1 MNYFC
6 EYIKAIQLSNYSFTE
21 ENYLKTIYS
30 LLQAGNEWVSTNALA
45 ESTSTRAASVTD
57 MLKRLSE
64 KQLIHYQKYR
74 GVTLTQQG
82 ELEALRII
90 RKHRLW
96 EVFLVEKLKFGW
108 EEVHVIAEELEHVRS
123 ERLVEKLNDFLNN
136 PRFDPHGDPIPDA
149 AGKMPTTAYQKLS
162 DKVNGQTAIMTG
174 VSEYSTAFLQHLQ
187 KIGLSLGCQIEVKEI
202 NEYDKSMLLLL
213 NSTNETFLS
222 NEVARCILVK

>member
-1 MNYFC
+1 M
-6 EYIKAIQLSNYSFTE
+6 SNYSFTE

-74 GVTLTQQG
+74 GVSLTQQG